1 MNCWPTMP
9 VAPRMPTGIE
19 RAMLL
24 PLFSK
29 KKADTDKPCRQDS
42 ARTSYQ
48 TTGRAQ
54 LLQHGRPAF

>member
-9 VAPRMPTGIE
+9 VAPRMPTGI

-29 KKADTDKPCRQDS
+29 KKADTENRV
-42 ARTSYQ
+42 
-48 TTGRAQ
+48 GRIQ
-54 LLQHGRPAF
+54 LELVSG